1 MFERFYLIF
10 SKANPFRHT
19 ETKCRKFSISQRLEK
34 SFTCFLCSS
43 SLLFLSFLVHRF
55 PSYIGI
61 AFYLCDLNLRILS
74 LIIANSQTW
83 SLQIFLSLI
92 LFSSS
97 RITNA
102 YILDP
107 LILPCL
113 LNSFTLFP
121 FSLPAAF
128 RVISVIQCLSTSFSL
143 HLFLSFFWLHLEALL
158 FSHV

>member
-1 MFERFYLIF
+1 MVQSR
-10 SKANPFRHT
+10 
-19 ETKCRKFSISQRLEK
+19 CRKRGRS
-34 SFTCFLCSS
+34 
-43 SLLFLSFLVHRF
+43 V
-55 PSYIGI
+55 YIGI

-74 LIIANSQTW
+74 LILANSQTC

-107 LILPCL
+107 LILPYL

-121 FSLPAAF
+121 VSLPAAF
-128 RVISVIQCLSTSFSL
+128 RVISVIQCLSTPFPL